1 MDGVE
6 VQRSGARGPRPVGP
20 ASTGW
25 WFPALAGAVAFWLAN
40 LVISLT
46 PVAADFRS
54 ARSIPYVPMLV
65 EAAAGGLVT
74 AGAVAFLL
82 TRFPGRVP
90 GHGPLGKA
98 LVLATLALVLLT
110 AFVAVPATLRS
121 DAADPGHWLLVE
133 TVINAIRILALGLG
147 RRAGHPRENDPAR
160 PPPPGGKEGIAM
172 TDTAE
177 RWSRGTVAR
186 WAGGLYLAYILA
198 NVLASRVG
206 DIGLSDAEALRA
218 TITGDESRFRWGLVA
233 ALGSALLF
241 VLTAWALY
249 VLLRPVDEPLALLLL
264 VLNAVGV
271 AVQCASYLP
280 LLAVL
285 AQADSAVNVHALSA
299 PQLDAL
305 ALLSVSTYRVGF
317 VMAQVFFAAWLFPLG
332 WLVLRCG
339 FLPRFLGWLLL
350 VDGVAVIIWFLQVFL
365 APGHPAV
372 SYPSWA
378 VGFIAELGLALW
390 LLVKGVKP
398 EEPAPEGRLTAP
410 HD

>member
-1 MDGVE
+1 MTVTT
-6 VQRSGARGPRPVGP
+6 QR
-20 ASTGW
+20 W
-25 WFPALAGAVAFWLAN
+25 N
-40 LVISLT
+40 
-46 PVAADFRS
+46 RS
-54 ARSIPYVPMLV
+54 
-65 EAAAGGLVT
+65 
-74 AGAVAFLL
+74 
-82 TRFPGRVP
+82 
-90 GHGPLGKA
+90 
-98 LVLATLALVLLT
+98 
-110 AFVAVPATLRS
+110 
-121 DAADPGHWLLVE
+121 
-133 TVINAIRILALGLG
+133 
-147 RRAGHPRENDPAR
+147 
-160 PPPPGGKEGIAM
+160 
-172 TDTAE
+172 
-177 RWSRGTVAR
+177 TVAR

-206 DIGLSDAEALRA
+206 DIGLSDAQVLRA

-285 AQADSAVNVHALSA
+285 AQADSTVDVHALTA

-305 ALLSVSTYRVGF
+305 AVLSVSTYRVGF
-317 VMAQVFFAAWLFPLG
+317 VMAQVFFSAWLFPLA
-332 WLVLRCG
+332 WLVLRSG

-350 VDGVAVIIWFLQVFL
+350 LDGVAVIVWFLQVFL
-365 APGHPAV
+365 APGHPAI

-390 LLVKGVKP
+390 LLVKGVES
-398 EEPAPEGRLTAP
+398 EEPTPDGRLAATRE
-410 HD
+410 